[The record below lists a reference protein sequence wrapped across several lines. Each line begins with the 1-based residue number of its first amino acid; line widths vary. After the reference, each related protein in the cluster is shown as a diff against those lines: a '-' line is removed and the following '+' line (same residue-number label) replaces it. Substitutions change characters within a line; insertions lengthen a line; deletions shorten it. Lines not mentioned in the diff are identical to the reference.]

1 MGDLPRERVVK
12 SFTFENTGLDYC
24 GPFQTIHNKD
34 MRKIY
39 VAIFVCFSTKAVHI
53 ETVNSLTKEDCL
65 DAIKRF
71 TARRGMPQY
80 IYSDNSRT
88 FMGTRGE
95 IEFRQL
101 LADDNFS
108 DIIKE
113 FLSSNHINWVTIPP
127 RTPHFGGLW
136 EAAVKSLK
144 RHLYRTIGRQKLT
157 TDTFTTLCCQ
167 IEAIL
172 NSRPLTTPSMDIND
186 PLALTPGHF
195 LIGKP
200 ITSLP
205 HPATEDTTTLSRKY
219 RCQDKMIRQFWKKW
233 TTDYLS
239 TLQQR
244 FKWNKDRPQLKVG
257 DVVVIKE
264 DVTPP
269 LTWPLARII
278 EVYDGNDS
286 IVRVAKVAT
295 EKSIFIRPVNRLV
308 LLHREEKENDGNNN
322 NVDSNQYER

>member
-1 MGDLPRERVVK
+1 
-12 SFTFENTGLDYC
+12 
-24 GPFQTIHNKD
+24 
-34 MRKIY
+34 
-39 VAIFVCFSTKAVHI
+39 
-53 ETVNSLTKEDCL
+53 
-65 DAIKRF
+65 
-71 TARRGMPQY
+71 
-80 IYSDNSRT
+80 
-88 FMGTRGE
+88 MGTRGE

-127 RTPHFGGLW
+127 RTAHFGGLW

-205 HPATEDTTTLSRKY
+205 HPATEDTTTLSRNY

-233 TTDYLS
+233 MTDYLS

-264 DVTPP
+264 T
-269 LTWPLARII
+269 
-278 EVYDGNDS
+278 
-286 IVRVAKVAT
+286 
-295 EKSIFIRPVNRLV
+295 
-308 LLHREEKENDGNNN
+308 LHHP
-322 NVDSNQYER
+322 